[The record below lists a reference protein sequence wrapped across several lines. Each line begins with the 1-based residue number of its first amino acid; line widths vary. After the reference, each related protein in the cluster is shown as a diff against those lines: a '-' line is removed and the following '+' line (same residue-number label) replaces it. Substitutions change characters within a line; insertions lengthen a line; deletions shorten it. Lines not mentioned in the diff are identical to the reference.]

1 MKLKIFK
8 YMWLAVLIVIAGGAL
23 TEGAML
29 VENVSILHGQLNKV
43 LYNEKI
49 LQSEDVSM
57 PQPENIF
64 TSVSEILNYRKK
76 FRFVDRLV

>member
-8 YMWLAVLIVIAGGAL
+8 YMYLAVLIVIVGAAL

-29 VENVSILHGQLNKV
+29 VENVSILPEQLNKV
-43 LYNEKI
+43 LYNEKV
-49 LQSEDVSM
+49 LESQDVLM

-64 TSVSEILNYRKK
+64 TGVSEILNYRKK
-76 FRFVDRLV
+76 FRFVERLV